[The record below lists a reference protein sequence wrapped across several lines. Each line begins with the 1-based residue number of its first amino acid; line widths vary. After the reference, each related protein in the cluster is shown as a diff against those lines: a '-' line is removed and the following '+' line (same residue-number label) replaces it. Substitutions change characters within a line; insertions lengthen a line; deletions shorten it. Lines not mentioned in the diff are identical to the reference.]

1 MRECCHVI
9 RGRIKSVLTHRALS
23 FTEHLQMAGNRLP
36 QDEEADKDQLGVLVP
51 TAASSPSHRTPK
63 KSLPWLPPA
72 SIIASTLYLGIE
84 LSRLDCDIY
93 VSDDLNQI
101 YQQPR
106 IVCCLH
112 DNPGKQFSPALA
124 VGLRQR
130 LPEAMATAI
139 PPLSSPKHKL
149 CCSFV

>member
-23 FTEHLQMAGNRLP
+23 FTEHLQMAGSRLP

-72 SIIASTLYLGIE
+72 SIIASTSSCEPVLGT
-84 LSRLDCDIY
+84 
-93 VSDDLNQI
+93 
-101 YQQPR
+101 PR
-106 IVCCLH
+106 ERERERSEEI
-112 DNPGKQFSPALA
+112 PS
-124 VGLRQR
+124 
-130 LPEAMATAI
+130 MASTGFNHRFHVE
-139 PPLSSPKHKL
+139 S
-149 CCSFV
+149 